1 MKSPANLVR
10 MIYWAGFSRAFVLG
24 SEVID
29 LKEKEVKRHQKKTN

>member
-1 MKSPANLVR
+1 
-10 MIYWAGFSRAFVLG
+10 MIFWEEASLNDREG